1 MYRQDRKLVLDTETF
16 LVFTISSQP
25 KKWKNSIMI
34 DFHVHIYPPE
44 IIRDAEL
51 ISKHEP
57 YFNALTHNRVHKW
70 ATADDLLSAM
80 ERDGIERSVIFG
92 FAFKDLGLCRL
103 CNDYVIKTVKQYHD
117 KLSGFCVVPP
127 TAKEAE
133 AEILRCAEEGLI
145 GVGELFPEGQY
156 FDITDQ
162 EQTQRLA
169 GILIETRM
177 LLLLHTAEPVG
188 HYYVGKGNIGPKE
201 AAIFCSHHSEVKT
214 IFAHLGGG
222 LWLYELMPEMRRILT
237 NAYYDLAALPWLYE
251 PKILS
256 AVKGAGLIEKF
267 LFGSDFPILN
277 FTRYAK
283 IFTDS
288 GLSDDDLAIITRHNA
303 LKLLSVYT
311 T

>member
-51 ISKHEP
+51 ISKHKP

-145 GVGELFPEGQY
+145 GVGELFPEGQD

-169 GILIETRM
+169 DILIETRM
-177 LLLLHTAEPVG
+177 LLLLHTA
-188 HYYVGKGNIGPKE
+188 
-201 AAIFCSHHSEVKT
+201 A
-214 IFAHLGGG
+214 
-222 LWLYELMPEMRRILT
+222 
-237 NAYYDLAALPWLYE
+237 
-251 PKILS
+251 
-256 AVKGAGLIEKF
+256 
-267 LFGSDFPILN
+267 
-277 FTRYAK
+277 
-283 IFTDS
+283 
-288 GLSDDDLAIITRHNA
+288 
-303 LKLLSVYT
+303 
-311 T
+311 